1 MSDYSL
7 ILGDLDL
14 SPKSQGSGDYEFS
27 VYAFQRSR
35 PEPRINIV
43 SSLLADGAIETKT
56 GYENRTITFL
66 IGISAPNSDAL
77 ARGEQEVFREIQKGE
92 NTLCWTPND
101 GVGATTVFDVQWGDI
116 EFSEPDDWDLNEM
129 RGDRF
134 YTVTLRCTA
143 FGHSAL
149 LQTFN
154 AAAVVNPA
162 RTVISD
168 GSSASGW
175 VFNTSNTALATSTDS
190 GRTALKATGAGWRSG
205 TPNRAETG
213 MSTPSVGPVASV
225 SIDYRRRSLND
236 KVSFYVVT
244 PTGDRLRTPALTQ
257 VSTEGFTRYHFNTA
271 DITTSFRLRLYVEH
285 TDSGTPPIVYYVDEF
300 ATQAAVP
307 ALAARTSLR
316 SVDVEGSVRT
326 PGTLTISHASTAL
339 GDVLAL
345 SCPDLARGFIP
356 DLRRFRTNGGSISS
370 DSGAVSGSSEPLSGG
385 TSFLARVP
393 YAMYEPGLY
402 TVVAR
407 IKTTGAGTA
416 TVAAKDGSLAPASS
430 TATCI
435 LPNTSS
441 VYQWVTVGRIH
452 LPPRNYGPTNTAQFD
467 IGLTGSTSATV
478 DDVWVIPV
486 KDSALTLTSTA
497 LTNRRLTLASPS
509 LDYSGGASWIGDAT
523 DGSDAFAAMRSLSS
537 DQRRWFYPAQTLIYV
552 AASGPTTPVDISGSY
567 MASYHTNAVK

>member
-14 SPKSQGSGDYEFS
+14 SPKSQGSGDYEYS

-92 NTLCWTPND
+92 NTLYWTPND

-116 EFSEPDDWDLNEM
+116 EFAEPDDWDLDEM
-129 RGDRF
+129 RGDRY

-149 LQTFN
+149 LQTFT
-154 AAAVVNPA
+154 ASAVVNPA
-162 RTVISD
+162 RTVVSD
-168 GSSASGW
+168 GSSVSGW
-175 VFNTSNTALATSTDS
+175 TFNPSTTALAPSTDS
-190 GRTALKATGAGWRSG
+190 GRTALKVTGLAWTVG
-205 TPNRAETG
+205 TPNRSESGAV
-213 MSTPSVGPVASV
+213 SPSVGPVPSV

-236 KVSFYVVT
+236 TVSFYIVT

-271 DITTSFRLRLYVEH
+271 DITTAFRLRLYVEH
-285 TDSGTPPIVYYVDEF
+285 ADAGTPPIVYYVDEF

-307 ALAARTSLR
+307 ALATRTSLR
-316 SVDVEGSVRT
+316 SVDIEGSVRT

-339 GDVLAL
+339 SDVLAL
-345 SCPDLARGFIP
+345 SCPDLARGYIP
-356 DLRRFRTNGGSISS
+356 DLRRFRTSGGSISS
-370 DSGAVSGSSEPLSGG
+370 DSAAISGSSEPLSG
-385 TSFLARVP
+385 TPFTARVP

-407 IKTTGAGTA
+407 IRTTGVGTA
-416 TVAAKDGSLAPASS
+416 TVTAKDGSLAPASS

-441 VYQWVTVGRIH
+441 IYQWVTVGRIH
-452 LPPRNYGPTNTAQFD
+452 LPPRNYGPMNAGQFD
-467 IGLTGSTSATV
+467 ISLTGSTSATV

-509 LDYSGGASWIGDAT
+509 LDYPGGASWVGDAA
-523 DGSDAFAAMRSLSS
+523 DGSDAFAAMRLLSS

-552 AASGPTTPVDISGSY
+552 AASGPTTPVDITGSY